1 MSMAVY
7 AGTFDPIT
15 AGHLS
20 IVRQA
25 VRLFNHVVV
34 LVAVNPKKVTLFTV
48 EERLEM
54 IRGEVRVHPN
64 VSAAFTTGMVV
75 DHARLIGAN
84 ILLRG
89 VRGATDAQFETE
101 LAQQNRDLAP
111 EITTLFLPAF
121 AGLSEVSSS
130 RLKEL
135 AREGKELSVY
145 CSPEVSARLTAKLG
159 RRLPEGPL

>member
-20 IVRQA
+20 VVRQA

-84 ILLRG
+84 LLLRG

-135 AREGKELSVY
+135 ARGGKELSTY
-145 CSPEVSARLTAKLG
+145 CSPEVAARLTAKLG
-159 RRLPEGPL
+159 QRLPEEPR